1 MHRCRLG
8 DKRIKQIKSP
18 LAGMKPK
25 AMMVIMEVAGM
36 VVVLG
41 EFGLE
46 RMKMDSKVFDFD
58 FARARVHGGMG
69 GESQY

>member
-1 MHRCRLG
+1 
-8 DKRIKQIKSP
+8 
-18 LAGMKPK
+18 
-25 AMMVIMEVAGM
+25 MMVIMEVAGM

-41 EFGLE
+41 QFGLE

-58 FARARVHGGMG
+58 FARTRVHGGMG